1 MSSSGIGPESSS
13 NSCFLA
19 QYDTVPYQVV
29 AGLRV
34 VTGLIS
40 FSCCLLLVTFF
51 VYTKRQQVVMNQVL
65 VFYLAIAAL
74 LHSLS
79 YLVSRVNFYKERPL
93 VDKYCM
99 FAGALELYTSW
110 TEYMCILC
118 ISANFLAQITCKPE
132 GKKLHMLYFAIIF
145 FLPVLWSWIP
155 LLFYAYATSG
165 PWCGIR
171 VVDEDCQVFLF
182 GVILRLL
189 LVGLPILILFA
200 ATIFFSVTTWVLLK
214 YRLHIQET
222 TPHPLSRPV
231 DKTQLLAELKLLLWY
246 PPVYSLLQLALL
258 VNLTYDSISPRSPI
272 LVLWYLQVLTSPLAG
287 AAIAVVMVLTSEKK
301 CWARAR
307 SWVARHTH
315 HPSEGPRGGCPPS
328 THVSEYRCDMNV
340 HGDSVEGMERQ
351 RRQERLSRLHPPNLS
366 PVAEIRE

>member
-1 MSSSGIGPESSS
+1 MSSSGIGQESSS
-13 NSCFLA
+13 CFLTL
-19 QYDTVPYQVV
+19 YDTVPYQLV

-34 VTGLIS
+34 VMGLIS
-40 FSCCLLLVTFF
+40 LCCCLLLVIFF
-51 VYTKRQQVVMNQVL
+51 VYTKRQLVVLNQVL

-79 YLVSRVNFYKERPL
+79 YLVSRINFYTERPL
-93 VDKYCM
+93 IDKYCM

-110 TEYMCILC
+110 TECICVLC
-118 ISANFLAQITCKPE
+118 ISVNLLAQVICKPR
-132 GKKLHMLYFAIIF
+132 GKKLHWVYFAIIF

-155 LLFYAYATSG
+155 FLLYAYGTSG

-171 VVDEDCQVFLF
+171 TVDEDCQVFLF

-214 YRLHIQET
+214 YRLHVHET

-246 PPVYSLLQLALL
+246 PPVYTLLQLGLL
-258 VNLTYDSISPRSPI
+258 VNLAYDSISPRSPI
-272 LVLWYLQVLTSPLAG
+272 LVLWCLQVLTSPLAG
-287 AAIAVVMVLTSEKK
+287 AAVALVMVLTSEKK
-301 CWARAR
+301 GWARVR

-315 HPSEGPRGGCPPS
+315 HHSEGPQGARPPS
-328 THVSEYRCDMNV
+328 THVSEYRCDVNV

-351 RRQERLSRLHPPNLS
+351 RRQERQNRSHLS